1 MCTIC
6 AHINQLNS
14 TMQEVGTTHEPP
26 YVTPHDAPHVTPHVE
41 RLLEAAKK
49 RI

>member
-1 MCTIC
+1 
-6 AHINQLNS
+6 
-14 TMQEVGTTHEPP
+14 MQEVGTTHEPP